1 MNGYSNSLES
11 HRFVMALIAG
21 GDQACEACSLLT
33 NVKDSKSADYIR
45 ELRIKAIAPWILHQL
60 KQLGELSRCPWWMQR
75 FLEEENSYWKR
86 RTAIQRLSLLQ
97 VSKLLDQEGIRFVVL
112 KGADL
117 AWTHYSLPYL
127 RPMRDIDLL
136 FQEEDLLNACDV
148 LSSAGFTP
156 LQKHYKD
163 PGFWTSAY
171 LAKDC
176 LLCSKN
182 DLSVHFE
189 LHRALWFNP
198 ELPEINDI
206 SMRNNFWE
214 PGQNYMSVRPHFQ
227 VLSPT
232 YSLLHCMI
240 HHIANHSLNVGPLG
254 LIDLQYL
261 VDADGVDR
269 KLILQESSLI
279 GFPGLLMTTE
289 KLINSLHQTNWL
301 TESVL
306 PTWSYLLWMGQHQM
320 NLERARR
327 SSFPRKIKA
336 FVSIQKNGGRW
347 CSTTQLSRWRK
358 LVNIISATTILI
370 GMGYRLCRRF
380 LRRLT
385 VTSRSSQ
392 SIQSHSPVMA
402 EPFLRASVAGLI
414 KSLSEKV

>member
-1 MNGYSNSLES
+1 
-11 HRFVMALIAG
+11 
-21 GDQACEACSLLT
+21 
-33 NVKDSKSADYIR
+33 
-45 ELRIKAIAPWILHQL
+45 
-60 KQLGELSRCPWWMQR
+60 
-75 FLEEENSYWKR
+75 
-86 RTAIQRLSLLQ
+86 
-97 VSKLLDQEGIRFVVL
+97 
-112 KGADL
+112 
-117 AWTHYSLPYL
+117 
-127 RPMRDIDLL
+127 
-136 FQEEDLLNACDV
+136 
-148 LSSAGFTP
+148 
-156 LQKHYKD
+156 
-163 PGFWTSAY
+163 
-171 LAKDC
+171 
-176 LLCSKN
+176 
-182 DLSVHFE
+182 
-189 LHRALWFNP
+189 
-198 ELPEINDI
+198 
-206 SMRNNFWE
+206 
-214 PGQNYMSVRPHFQ
+214 MSVRPHFQ